1 MQKRK
6 AQGPRCAR
14 AMRNKGWRSKT
25 IMSKSRQIPCEVKG
39 SIRNLQGPCR
49 LRGSIAP
56 VKVENCKYHGIWA
69 AVAPKIFKHHV
80 EQQFF
85 QHKATRHRSPQGLR
99 IHNSVSKIELNAMEL
114 AKTCLREQTQS
125 IHVTRYC
132 IEHLHGIIWSNFK
145 GREGQCISL
154 NFDAWKIEK
163 SRWHYGK
170 KSFPASWSP
179 WLSQRKISG
188 PSSCYLAASC
198 GNHEGKLRAGRPLNP
213 RNTSC
218 DLVTLWLN
226 GMMLR

>member
-1 MQKRK
+1 MYRAKWNSKAPNTAYTMQKRK

-25 IMSKSRQIPCEVKG
+25 IMSKTRQIPCEVKG

-69 AVAPKIFKHHV
+69 ALAPKIFKHHV

-145 GREGQCISL
+145 GREMHK
-154 NFDAWKIEK
+154 FKFWRVKDREIEV
-163 SRWHYGK
+163 
-170 KSFPASWSP
+170 A
-179 WLSQRKISG
+179 LSQEKLSSFMESMAISTQDIWTLFLLSG
-188 PSSCYLAASC
+188 CILWEPWGEASC
-198 GNHEGKLRAGRPLNP
+198 R
-213 RNTSC
+213 
-218 DLVTLWLN
+218 
-226 GMMLR
+226 